1 MILIQSHNYTI
12 NLDKVS
18 HFKSHKRVGG
28 DNSGTLFTFHMDRQV
43 YITCPYDVVVK
54 HIKMVQHHY
63 ERIGSSTGSSPAIK
77 VIKLKY

>member
-43 YITCPYDVVVK
+43 YITCPYDVVLK
-54 HIKMVQHHY
+54 HIKY
-63 ERIGSSTGSSPAIK
+63 ERIGSLTGSAPAIK

>member
-1 MILIQSHNYTI
+1 MTLIQSHNYTI

-18 HFKSHKRVGG
+18 YFTSHQRVKNGKP
-28 DNSGTLFTFHMDRQV
+28 GTLFTFHMDRQV
-43 YITCPYDVVVK
+43 FITCPYDVVVK

>member
-18 HFKSHKRVGG
+18 YFTSHQRVKNGKP
-28 DNSGTLFTFHMDRQV
+28 GTLFTLDFDQQV
-43 YITCPYDVVVK
+43 FITCPYDVVVK
-54 HIKMVQHHY
+54 HIKY
-63 ERIGSSTGSSPAIK
+63 ERIGSLTGGSPAIK

>member
-18 HFKSHKRVGG
+18 YFTSHQRVKNGKP
-28 DNSGTLFTFHMDRQV
+28 GTLFTFHMDRQV
-43 YITCPYDVVVK
+43 FITCPYDVVVK
-54 HIKMVQHHY
+54 HIKY
-63 ERIGSSTGSSPAIK
+63 ERIGSLTGSAPAIK